1 MMRRP
6 TMFALPA
13 LLLLADPT
21 ASAAVESPWVSGH
34 ASRARLLAGTV
45 EKPGRPA
52 ALLAGVEI
60 AMPPGWKTY
69 WRNPGDGGGVPP
81 TFDWSGSENLGR
93 ATVLYPAPKRISD
106 KGGDTIGYKGAVVF
120 PVVLEALDSTKPISL
135 RLAFS
140 YGVCR
145 DICIPA
151 EAELALVVPV
161 EGGGAGPELGEALE
175 QVPRQ
180 ERERRPDDPVLVR
193 SAVELSG
200 AKPRLAL
207 EAKFP
212 GGTSDADA
220 FVEGPEGVSLPL
232 PEKAPGAA
240 EGHLRFAVD
249 LSSIDGA
256 ELKGATLLVTL
267 VGAKGQSEA
276 RVRID

>member
-6 TMFALPA
+6 TILSLSA
-13 LLLLADPT
+13 LLLASPP
-21 ASAAVESPWVSGH
+21 ASAAVESPWASGH
-34 ASRARLLAGTV
+34 SSRARLLAGRV
-45 EKPGRPA
+45 EKPERPA

-60 AMPPGWKTY
+60 EMPPGWKTY

-93 ATVLYPAPKRISD
+93 ATVLYPAPKRLSD
-106 KGGDTIGYKGAVVF
+106 KGGDTIGYKRAVLF
-120 PVVLEALDSTKPISL
+120 PVVLEALDGTKPVSL

-145 DICIPA
+145 EICIPA

-161 EGGGAGPELGEALE
+161 EGGGAAPDLGEALE

-193 SAVELSG
+193 SAFVLTG
-200 AKPRLAL
+200 AKPHLAL

-220 FVEGPEGVSLPL
+220 FVEGPEGVGLPL
-232 PEKAPGAA
+232 PEKASGAA
-240 EGHLRFAVD
+240 EGHLRFTVD
-249 LSSIDGA
+249 LSEIDGA

-267 VGAKGQSEA
+267 VGAKGQSET